1 MAQQIRYYKQD
12 GTEYSFSK
20 EAEIKITQKSN
31 ADMNIGVP
39 KTNMEQNNQPSK
51 AVQQTALM
59 KFMEFLREN
68 HYYISS
74 EMVDKYW
81 ELLYWEDNYSEQ
93 EKQEA

>member
-1 MAQQIRYYKQD
+1 MENNTTTKH
-12 GTEYSFSK
+12 
-20 EAEIKITQKSN
+20 
-31 ADMNIGVP
+31 
-39 KTNMEQNNQPSK
+39 MEQNNQPSK

-59 KFMEFLREN
+59 KFMEFLSDN
-68 HYYISS
+68 HYYISP